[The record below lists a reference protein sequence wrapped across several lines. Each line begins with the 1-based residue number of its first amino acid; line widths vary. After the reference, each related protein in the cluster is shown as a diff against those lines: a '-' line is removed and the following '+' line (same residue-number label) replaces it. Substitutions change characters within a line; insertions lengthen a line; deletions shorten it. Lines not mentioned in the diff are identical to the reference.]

1 LVFEPGQ
8 GPELLQEVSLRY
20 GVCFPTIMLHK
31 WLANGQVN
39 VNEARE
45 FLNNP
50 QGWADSNCTLV
61 NDDSCRAVSKPVL
74 LASVSKE
81 SLVCDVV
88 GVWGTPPPSG

>member
-1 LVFEPGQ
+1 
-8 GPELLQEVSLRY
+8 
-20 GVCFPTIMLHK
+20 MLHK
-31 WLANGQVN
+31 WLVNGQVN

-50 QGWADSNCTLV
+50 QGWADSNSTLV
-61 NDDSCRAVSKPVL
+61 NDASCRAISKPVL

-88 GVWGTPPPSG
+88 GVWGGVPPSG